1 MKDIRSK
8 PRKTATFI
16 QTPREKHIFDAQ
28 KYEIDEKQIYDFYK
42 IIPKQEPAYNVI
54 KKQVAFGKDISFKH
68 IDKNKK
74 YSNYSTFRELLQ
86 KEIDIEDIK
95 SDIEETKLLMNLSEN
110 TRYKFYSYFRLD
122 RADFIKTN
130 ETNNKFINIRKS
142 PEKKNSVNNEVIP
155 MNDFLRKCIM
165 LRRKREEDDNQEK
178 PKIFTIFSDLNIQS
192 TKFDAM
198 NFLVNKNKLSE
209 KYYQQKQK
217 LIRCYNREDQ
227 FINYNKLI
235 KQSVIQ
241 ETPDSINKNTKDKYS
256 SKYFDYIYDKR
267 EESHYEKI
275 DKFFSKYEITNY
287 KLKNEESDF
296 YGKIYG
302 ILCKNN
308 YLKFLSYLYSKN
320 EIFKFIYDL
329 FSDKDATN
337 VDYSLDE
344 STSEDD
350 KFKLGG
356 KSLEENEESL
366 GDVMKQKEL
375 GNNLQNKK
383 KIINIG
389 VGLTNLDEEQNKVE
403 NKINAERRKN
413 LMDNIFNNYV
423 YIKIGFL
430 NETIKLKYIKEFF
443 ENEGNEEDEEDEE
456 ENKSNKK
463 HKKFYKY
470 LKKCC
475 KEPLSY
481 VLLINNKKQM
491 IIMDDKFNSIFEKKM
506 SDINFIKI
514 KKDILKN
521 ILNNKIKSIY
531 PSEDPQ
537 LEYYLFQNKVE
548 NNKKEY
554 YLIKMNK
561 KNIQSFDKQMN
572 DNNFTLTKISDFINQ
587 LDINKPK
594 QKKEPE
600 KEKKKE
606 DSLKQNLKE
615 KIENESDKENENIV
629 EEKEK
634 SEKEEIKEEQIE
646 EKQFAGP
653 SSFNQND
660 IESEKYSASI
670 LNDESDNNNNK
681 IEDLM
686 KIENIKKI
694 SEYQREHK
702 YYEFNINKEKYY
714 FDIYQGQLR
723 YKVDNN
729 KNKSYELKEIF
740 PQKVE
745 EDKENACYRLDIKRG
760 KKVIF
765 KILHHDKTYLDNFYS
780 DIIKTKQQFGY
791 I

>member
-1 MKDIRSK
+1 MKGILSK

-54 KKQVAFGKDISFKH
+54 KKQVAFGKDISFKQ

-74 YSNYSTFRELLQ
+74 FSNYSTFRELLQ

-95 SDIEETKLLMNLSEN
+95 SDIEEAKLLMNLSEN

-142 PEKKNSVNNEVIP
+142 PEKKNTVNNEVIP
-155 MNDFLRKCIM
+155 LNDFLRKCIM

-178 PKIFTIFSDLNIQS
+178 PKTFTIFSDLNIQS

-241 ETPDSINKNTKDKYS
+241 ETPDTINKNIKDKYS

-308 YLKFLSYLYSKN
+308 YLKFLSFLYSKN

-366 GDVMKQKEL
+366 TDVIKQKEL

-389 VGLTNLDEEQNKVE
+389 VGLTNLDEEDNKE
-403 NKINAERRKN
+403 DNKINAERRKN
-413 LMDNIFNNYV
+413 LMENIFNNYV

-430 NETIKLKYIKEFF
+430 NETVKLKYITEFF
-443 ENEGNEEDEEDEE
+443 DTEENEEDEEDEE

-463 HKKFYKY
+463 NKKFYKY
-470 LKKCC
+470 LKKCS
-475 KEPLSY
+475 KEPLTSI
-481 VLLINNKKQM
+481 LLISNKKQM
-491 IIMDDKFNSIFEKKM
+491 IIMDEKFNNIFEKKM

-514 KKDILKN
+514 KKDYLKI
-521 ILNNKIKSIY
+521 ILNNKIKSLY
-531 PSEDPQ
+531 PSEDTQ
-537 LEYYLFQNKVE
+537 FEYYLFQNKVE

-554 YLIKMNK
+554 YLIKINK
-561 KNIQSFDKQMN
+561 KNIQSFEKQMS
-572 DNNFTLTKISDFINQ
+572 DNNFTLTKIKDFINE

-594 QKKEPE
+594 PKKEPE
-600 KEKKKE
+600 KEKQKE
-606 DSLKQNLKE
+606 DILKQNLKE
-615 KIENESDKENENIV
+615 KVENESDKENENII
-629 EEKEK
+629 E
-634 SEKEEIKEEQIE
+634 EKEEIKEEQIE

-670 LNDESDNNNNK
+670 LNDESENNK

-745 EDKENACYRLDIKRG
+745 EDKENSCYRLDIKRG
-760 KKVIF
+760 KKTIF
-765 KILHHDKTYLDNFYS
+765 KILHHDKTYLDNFYT

>member
-1 MKDIRSK
+1 
-8 PRKTATFI
+8 
-16 QTPREKHIFDAQ
+16 
-28 KYEIDEKQIYDFYK
+28 
-42 IIPKQEPAYNVI
+42 
-54 KKQVAFGKDISFKH
+54 
-68 IDKNKK
+68 
-74 YSNYSTFRELLQ
+74 
-86 KEIDIEDIK
+86 
-95 SDIEETKLLMNLSEN
+95 
-110 TRYKFYSYFRLD
+110 
-122 RADFIKTN
+122 
-130 ETNNKFINIRKS
+130 
-142 PEKKNSVNNEVIP
+142 
-155 MNDFLRKCIM
+155 M

-178 PKIFTIFSDLNIQS
+178 TKTFTIFSDLNIQS

-366 GDVMKQKEL
+366 GDVIKQKEL

-389 VGLTNLDEEQNKVE
+389 VGLTNLDEEQNKGE

-537 LEYYLFQNKVE
+537 YEYYLFQNKVE

-554 YLIKMNK
+554 YLIKINK
-561 KNIQSFDKQMN
+561 KNIQSF
-572 DNNFTLTKISDFINQ
+572 
-587 LDINKPK
+587 
-594 QKKEPE
+594 
-600 KEKKKE
+600 
-606 DSLKQNLKE
+606 
-615 KIENESDKENENIV
+615 
-629 EEKEK
+629 
-634 SEKEEIKEEQIE
+634 
-646 EKQFAGP
+646 
-653 SSFNQND
+653 
-660 IESEKYSASI
+660 
-670 LNDESDNNNNK
+670 
-681 IEDLM
+681 
-686 KIENIKKI
+686 
-694 SEYQREHK
+694 
-702 YYEFNINKEKYY
+702 
-714 FDIYQGQLR
+714 
-723 YKVDNN
+723 
-729 KNKSYELKEIF
+729 
-740 PQKVE
+740 
-745 EDKENACYRLDIKRG
+745 
-760 KKVIF
+760 
-765 KILHHDKTYLDNFYS
+765 
-780 DIIKTKQQFGY
+780 
-791 I
+791 

>member
-1 MKDIRSK
+1 MKDILSK

-54 KKQVAFGKDISFKH
+54 KKQVAFGKDISFKQ

-74 YSNYSTFRELLQ
+74 FSNYSTFRELLQ

-95 SDIEETKLLMNLSEN
+95 SDIEEAKLLMNLSEN

-142 PEKKNSVNNEVIP
+142 PEKKNTVNNEVIP
-155 MNDFLRKCIM
+155 LNDFLRKCIM

-178 PKIFTIFSDLNIQS
+178 PKTFTIFSDLNIQS

-235 KQSVIQ
+235 KQSAIQ
-241 ETPDSINKNTKDKYS
+241 ETPDTINKNIKDKYS

-308 YLKFLSYLYSKN
+308 YLKFLSFLYSKN

-366 GDVMKQKEL
+366 TDVIKQKEL

-389 VGLTNLDEEQNKVE
+389 VGLTNLDEEDNKE
-403 NKINAERRKN
+403 DNKINVERRKY
-413 LMDNIFNNYV
+413 LMENIFNNYV

-430 NETIKLKYIKEFF
+430 NETVKLKYITEFF
-443 ENEGNEEDEEDEE
+443 DTEENEEDEEDEE

-463 HKKFYKY
+463 NKKFYKY
-470 LKKCC
+470 LKKCS
-475 KEPLSY
+475 KEPLTSI
-481 VLLINNKKQM
+481 LLISNKKQM
-491 IIMDDKFNSIFEKKM
+491 IIMDEKFNNIFEKKM

-514 KKDILKN
+514 KKDYLKI
-521 ILNNKIKSIY
+521 ILNNKIKSLY
-531 PSEDPQ
+531 PSEDIQ
-537 LEYYLFQNKVE
+537 FEYYLLQNKVE

-554 YLIKMNK
+554 YLIKINK
-561 KNIQSFDKQMN
+561 KNIQTFDKQMS
-572 DNNFTLTKISDFINQ
+572 DNNFTLTKIKDFISE

-594 QKKEPE
+594 PKKEPE
-600 KEKKKE
+600 KEKQKE
-606 DSLKQNLKE
+606 EILKQNLKE
-615 KIENESDKENENIV
+615 KVENESDKENENII
-629 EEKEK
+629 E
-634 SEKEEIKEEQIE
+634 EKEEIKEEQIE

-670 LNDESDNNNNK
+670 LNDESENNK

-745 EDKENACYRLDIKRG
+745 EDKENSCYRLDIKRG
-760 KKVIF
+760 KKIIF
-765 KILHHDKTYLDNFYS
+765 KILHHDKTYLDNFYT